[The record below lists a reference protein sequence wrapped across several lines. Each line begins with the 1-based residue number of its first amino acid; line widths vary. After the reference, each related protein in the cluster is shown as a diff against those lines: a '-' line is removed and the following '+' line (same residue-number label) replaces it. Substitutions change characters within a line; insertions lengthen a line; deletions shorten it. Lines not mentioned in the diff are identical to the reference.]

1 MRLTA
6 ALLAAFLLAWT
17 GAAGSGGQALH
28 AQEAP
33 KDANDGYPA
42 NGDSGGEELGVKE
55 KEQEDDDED
64 YPSDDAAIESDW
76 DGYMPSLY
84 SAGEQTFTIS
94 LGTIFP
100 AVFFNNGKTVPH
112 NFSPPVGGAGS
123 LAYNHW
129 LGAHFNLGGEIGVKF
144 NYTLAQNTVF
154 IIPIGLRVGWQFV
167 IRRFEFPLAL
177 TVGVAPQRYLNLGY
191 AGFFM
196 KGAASAFYRFNPDWS
211 FGLNADWSWYP
222 QWPLRDG
229 KRDPDKDM
237 DGNII
242 GVTISA
248 RYHF

>member
-1 MRLTA
+1 MTA
-6 ALLAAFLLAWT
+6 ALLAVFLLAWT
-17 GAAGSGGQALH
+17 GAAGSGGGALH
-28 AQEAP
+28 AQEQD
-33 KDANDGYPA
+33 DADDTDDGYP
-42 NGDSGGEELGVKE
+42 NEDS
-55 KEQEDDDED
+55 
-64 YPSDDAAIESDW
+64 AIESDW

-84 SAGEQTFTIS
+84 STGEQTFTIS

-100 AVFFNNGKTVPH
+100 VLFLNNGKTVEH
-112 NFSPPVGGAGS
+112 NFTPPVGGAGS
-123 LAYNHW
+123 LAYNYW
-129 LGAHFNLGGEIGVKF
+129 LGAHFNLGGEIGIKF

-167 IRRFEFPLAL
+167 ARRFEFPLAL

-196 KGAASAFYRFNPDWS
+196 KGAASVFYRFNPDWS
-211 FGLNADWSWYP
+211 FGLNVDWSWYP

-229 KRDPDKDM
+229 ERDTQKNM
-237 DGNII
+237 DGNIA